1 MFPRNGSSRPPF
13 WRARTFARWAA
24 RERRLR
30 GKEQNHLEG
39 TTLRLIEVDGAP
51 VRGDDL
57 PDADV
62 TIATFWETMEW
73 IAHWPKSKGL
83 KAYFV
88 QHYEIHLG
96 DPERVRATYRLP
108 SLKLVVSTW
117 LKRLL
122 AEEFGDSGATVVP
135 CGNDWSQFDS
145 TPRSKAARPTVGF
158 MYSPSSVKGADTAIE
173 AIRILEKELPELRV
187 LCFGAE
193 PVARRHKLPRCVE
206 FYLRPS
212 QAEIPGIYRQC
223 DCWILPSTAEGFGLP
238 GLEAAACRCPVV
250 ATRCLGPED
259 YLRHGES
266 GFFVDLGSAEQMAA
280 RTLEVLRMSEER
292 WREMSER
299 AYQIARGFDWEKSAD
314 ALEKAL
320 LLATAPTSS
329 D

>member
-1 MFPRNGSSRPPF
+1 VVPPEPPRPPL
-13 WRARTFARWAA
+13 WRARRFARWAA

-30 GKEQNHLEG
+30 GKEKHHFEETN
-39 TTLRLIEVDGAP
+39 LRLIEVERVP
-51 VRGDDL
+51 VQADDL

-73 IAHWPKSKGL
+73 IAELPRSNGC
-83 KAYFV
+83 KAYFI
-88 QHYEIHLG
+88 QGHELYAG
-96 DPERVRATYRLP
+96 DPERVRATYLSP

-117 LKRLL
+117 LKRIMV
-122 AEEFGDSGATVVP
+122 EEIGDAGAKLIP
-135 CGNDWSQFDS
+135 CGIDWSQFDS
-145 TPRSKAARPTVGF
+145 TPRGKAARPTVGF
-158 MYSPSSVKGADTAIE
+158 MYSPSPVKGADTAIE
-173 AIRILEKELPELRV
+173 AIRILENELPELRV
-187 LCFGAE
+187 LCFGSE

-206 FYLRPS
+206 FHLRPS

-250 ATRCLGPED
+250 ATRCGGPED
-259 YLRHGES
+259 YLRDGES
-266 GFFVDLGSAEQMAA
+266 GFFVDVGSAEQIAA
-280 RTLEVLRMSEER
+280 RTLEVLRMSDEP